1 MNKSILR
8 FAFILLVSFL
18 FAVGT
23 KAQTASAAISKA
35 NLPTPVTVFDD
46 PYQGIPVRI
55 PAMTITRD
63 GGVIAMVD
71 YRHNFSDIG
80 WNSGGTYRL
89 DILMRRSDDGGRT
102 WSPITTVV
110 EGRKDFGYGD
120 PSVVADRDS
129 AGLILMQA
137 VSGNV
142 PYVHATA
149 KNPQHAMFFRSTD
162 GGKTWDKGH
171 DVAPSIYNL
180 YRDEQPLTQ
189 EKGFFL
195 TSGKI
200 TQSRFIKKDKY
211 YRLYIAHPVLH
222 VGTFVIYSDDFG
234 KTWQVL
240 GGAAT
245 IPGPD
250 GDESKVEELPDG
262 SVLLSC
268 RKFSSL
274 GRRFNVFVYKNKKRA
289 EGAWSEA
296 KDAKALAN
304 CTRCNGDVVVVP
316 VRRAIDGRKTWL
328 AIQSL
333 LQSKTRD
340 HLGFYYR
347 EIPRR
352 GADLAPAL
360 ADNWQRGV
368 MIHEG
373 TAAYSTMSVFD
384 DGTVGILYE
393 ADLDA
398 NNTGYKILFS
408 RLSVSQITGGA
419 YEAMPA
425 K

>member
-8 FAFILLVSFL
+8 FAFMLLVSFL
-18 FAVGT
+18 FIVGT
-23 KAQTASAAISKA
+23 KAQTAGAAISKA
-35 NLPTPVTVFDD
+35 NLPTPVTVFED

-102 WSPITTVV
+102 WSPINTVV

-200 TQSRFIKKDKY
+200 TQSRIIKKDKY

-250 GDESKVEELPDG
+250 
-262 SVLLSC
+262 
-268 RKFSSL
+268 
-274 GRRFNVFVYKNKKRA
+274 
-289 EGAWSEA
+289 
-296 KDAKALAN
+296 
-304 CTRCNGDVVVVP
+304 
-316 VRRAIDGRKTWL
+316 
-328 AIQSL
+328 
-333 LQSKTRD
+333 
-340 HLGFYYR
+340 
-347 EIPRR
+347 
-352 GADLAPAL
+352 
-360 ADNWQRGV
+360 
-368 MIHEG
+368 
-373 TAAYSTMSVFD
+373 
-384 DGTVGILYE
+384 
-393 ADLDA
+393 
-398 NNTGYKILFS
+398 
-408 RLSVSQITGGA
+408 
-419 YEAMPA
+419 
-425 K
+425 